1 MIMYQQNSQKYDSK
15 RINKELQKFSESDQ
29 NREVIIFDGPAYS
42 TISRIEILD
51 DKWSSRLKGKIC
63 LD

>member
-1 MIMYQQNSQKYDSK
+1 MTAKELI
-15 RINKELQKFSESDQ
+15 KELQKLSESDQ

-42 TISRIEILD
+42 TISRIEILGN
-51 DKWSSRLKGKIC
+51 KWSERLKGKSC

>member
-1 MIMYQQNSQKYDSK
+1 MTAKELI
-15 RINKELQKFSESDQ
+15 KELQKFSESDQ
-29 NREVIIFDGPAYS
+29 NREIIIFDGPAYS

-51 DKWSSRLKGKIC
+51 EKWYSRLKGKIC

>member
-1 MIMYQQNSQKYDSK
+1 MTAKELI
-15 RINKELQKFSESDQ
+15 KELQKLSESDQ

-42 TISRIEILD
+42 TISRIEIWGN
-51 DKWSSRLKGKIC
+51 KWSERLKGKIC

>member
-1 MIMYQQNSQKYDSK
+1 MTAKELI
-15 RINKELQKFSESDQ
+15 KELQKLSESDQ
-29 NREVIIFDGPAYS
+29 NRDVITFDGPAYS
-42 TISRIEILD
+42 TISRIEILG

>member
-1 MIMYQQNSQKYDSK
+1 MTAKELI
-15 RINKELQKFSESDQ
+15 KELQKLSESDQ

-51 DKWSSRLKGKIC
+51 DKWSERLKGKIC

>member
-1 MIMYQQNSQKYDSK
+1 MTAKELI
-15 RINKELQKFSESDQ
+15 KELQKFSESDQ
-29 NREVIIFDGPAYS
+29 NREIIIFDGPAYS
-42 TISRIEILD
+42 TISRVEILG

>member
-1 MIMYQQNSQKYDSK
+1 MTAKELI
-15 RINKELQKFSESDQ
+15 KELQRFSESDQ